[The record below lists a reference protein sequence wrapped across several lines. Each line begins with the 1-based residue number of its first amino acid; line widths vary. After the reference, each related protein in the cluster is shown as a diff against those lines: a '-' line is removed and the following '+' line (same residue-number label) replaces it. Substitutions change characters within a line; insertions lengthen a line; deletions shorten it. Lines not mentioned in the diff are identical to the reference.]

1 MTRCMAGLSN
11 FNDYLKGGAGDD
23 DLTGGN
29 GKDVFIIDLEW
40 DGNSFS
46 SGDGIDCINDFDID
60 EDHDVLAF
68 RVTNVGGGTGTSD
81 GAAFTALDGVASVMD
96 DGADTT
102 ISVGGATVVIKGLT
116 NVNGFTSLG
125 QDALPSGGVGINA
138 ITTGDAE
145 QLRSHPRCRQ
155 R

>member
-1 MTRCMAGLSN
+1 M
-11 FNDYLKGGAGDD
+11 
-23 DLTGGN
+23 
-29 GKDVFIIDLEW
+29 
-40 DGNSFS
+40 
-46 SGDGIDCINDFDID
+46 
-60 EDHDVLAF
+60 LAF

-138 ITTGDAE
+138 ITTGDAGSYE
-145 QLRSHPRCRQ
+145 AIRVVASDDGFDDSYDNIWGHTI
-155 R
+155 